1 MYATAPKEFAK
12 QTKTPVFFF
21 HDFFFFFAMNS
32 KADSLSHS
40 KPHVNKEEATVSVQS

>member
-1 MYATAPKEFAK
+1 MYATATKEFAK
-12 QTKTPVFFF
+12 QTKTPVVFFHEFFF
-21 HDFFFFFAMNS
+21 SMNS